1 MMSFCSSLR
10 ALGHMCVWSDQFMWT
25 QTFKEFALNKP
36 LGRVS
41 YEESVAFI
49 KAAVL
54 HLLLLPLFA
63 VKSNYIIE

>member
-1 MMSFCSSLR
+1 
-10 ALGHMCVWSDQFMWT
+10 MWT